1 LKIYDDEK
9 VLDMI
14 LEEIEAKKEIYRKL
28 KRKQD
33 KLPNIIKKLEDE
45 IIMLDAKAT
54 NLNKKLNKRVDF

>member
-1 LKIYDDEK
+1 MKIYDDEK